1 MPLWMKVWWQ
11 IVFNNGHFNKISP
24 IMYIQ
29 PSEISLMSAQVQPLP
44 AQAAPTA
51 LKAVLNLLDKWHCSE
66 KEKTALLGIGRST
79 LHKYQGAPASARP
92 SPDLL
97 ERISYL
103 LNIHAVLRTLFDN
116 PENVY
121 GFVRMPNSNVF
132 FNGKAPME
140 LMSSGLMSSLYE
152 VHRHLDG
159 LRDGQ
164 FA

>member
-1 MPLWMKVWWQ
+1 
-11 IVFNNGHFNKISP
+11 
-24 IMYIQ
+24 
-29 PSEISLMSAQVQPLP
+29 MSALTQPLP
-44 AQAAPTA
+44 AGAAQASVGTA
-51 LKAVLNLLDKWHCSE
+51 LNMMDKWACSE
-66 KEKTALLGIGRST
+66 KEKMALLGIGRST
-79 LHKYQGAPASARP
+79 LHKYQAAPATARL

-103 LNIHAVLRTLFDN
+103 LNIHAVLRTVFEN

-121 GFVRMPNSNVF
+121 GFLRMPNKNTY

-140 LMSSGLMSSLYE
+140 ILSSGLMSALYE
-152 VHRHLDG
+152 VHRQLDA